1 MKKPLFQ
8 GRVFVETP
16 FLSCM
21 LFGIWL
27 ILIKSEVLI
36 TTAVADP
43 DLEIRG
49 PRSSRPRHKGC
60 VVGGG
65 GLKNKFSALLAS
77 VWSKNKEGAT
87 PGPLPWIR
95 HWIGMLR
102 PVSCDKWKP
111 PQDWHIMRL
120 VLKVPALEIVGRM
133 YSSFLPK
140 GKENPQGYW
149 YIKLLI
155 S

>member
-36 TTAVADP
+36 MTAVADS
-43 DLEIRG
+43 DFQIRG
-49 PRSSRPRHKGC
+49 PRSSRPNIR
-60 VVGGG
+60 GGG
-65 GLKNKFSALLAS
+65 GGDLKKNFSSFLPS
-77 VWSKNKEGAT
+77 VWSKNKGGAP
-87 PGPLPWIR
+87 PGPLHWIR
-95 HWIGMLR
+95 HWVGMLQ

-133 YSSFLPK
+133 YSCFLPK

>member
-36 TTAVADP
+36 MTAVADP
-43 DLEIRG
+43 DLQIRG
-49 PRSSRPRHKGC
+49 PRSSRPRYK
-60 VVGGG
+60 GGG
-65 GLKNKFSALLAS
+65 GGRSQKKDFRLFCPQLGLKIR
-77 VWSKNKEGAT
+77 GARP

-120 VLKVPALEIVGRM
+120 VLKVPALETVGRM
-133 YSSFLPK
+133 YSCFLPK
-140 GKENPQGYW
+140 GKENPRGYW
-149 YIKLLI
+149 YIKLLT